1 MFLQCGFGVW
11 RNSALSKC
19 SRCIHSTCRR
29 FLLPAGAYNCIF
41 EEKFPKMSLKKSHIV
56 VAVQRLVGQKIAT
69 ECDVVSEMVFVLKL
83 VRR

>member
-19 SRCIHSTCRR
+19 SRCRR

-41 EEKFPKMSLKKSHIV
+41 EEKFPKMSLKKVIS
-56 VAVQRLVGQKIAT
+56 LLLF
-69 ECDVVSEMVFVLKL
+69 SVLSVKKL
-83 VRR
+83 LQNVMLSVIWFLF

>member
-1 MFLQCGFGVW
+1 
-11 RNSALSKC
+11 
-19 SRCIHSTCRR
+19 
-29 FLLPAGAYNCIF
+29 
-41 EEKFPKMSLKKSHIV
+41 MSLKKSHIV